1 MLLRRYNLTLFNRFG
16 KPFLTLRISGL
27 VFLLPPLIT
36 GLLLAG
42 NIALFKYLG
51 LSQKQRQAIR
61 HLQDTMLDQNEHLL
75 ENAFRIGAIERSL
88 GKVVD
93 FNAKLRIMLEI
104 AEDTD
109 RNATLAAPAQSS
121 RGLRLLPAL
130 YGHNLN
136 RRLWERMQDLGERM
150 VTEEIR
156 QQEIAHAVSIQL
168 ESLGS
173 IPVIMPTQ
181 GRFSSGFGWRVDPFT
196 GKKRFHKGIDLTAS
210 TGTPVRT
217 TANGMVTKV
226 TRSTSYGLVVEVNHN
241 DKIDTLYA
249 HMSGFAVEEG
259 QRVLRGQVIGY
270 VGNTGRSKAPHLHY
284 EVHVEGKPVN
294 PLNYILQ

>member
-1 MLLRRYNLTLFNRFG
+1 MLFRRYNFTFFNRYG
-16 KPFLTLRISGL
+16 KRFLTLRIPG
-27 VFLLPPLIT
+27 VVILLPPLIF

-42 NIALFKYLG
+42 NISLFKYLK
-51 LSQKQRQAIR
+51 LSQRQHQTIQRT
-61 HLQDTMLDQNEHLL
+61 QDTLLMQNERLL
-75 ENAFRIGAIERSL
+75 ENAFQLSAIERNL

-104 AEDTD
+104 GEDTD
-109 RNATLAAPAQSS
+109 RNAALAGSMPST

-136 RRLWERMQDLGERM
+136 RRIWDRMQDLGERM

-196 GKKRFHKGIDLTAS
+196 GKKRFHKGIDLSTA

-217 TANGMVTKV
+217 TANGLVTKV
-226 TRSTSYGLVVEVNHN
+226 TRSTSYGLVVEITHN
-241 DKIDTLYA
+241 EKITTLYA

-284 EVHVEGKPVN
+284 EVHVESKPVN

>member
-1 MLLRRYNLTLFNRFG
+1 MLLRRYNFTFFNRYG
-16 KPFLTLRISGL
+16 KLFLTLRLPGL
-27 VFLLPPLIT
+27 VVLLPPLILV
-36 GLLLAG
+36 LLLAG
-42 NIALFKYLG
+42 NLSLFKYLK
-51 LSQKQRQAIR
+51 LYQEQRQTYDQ
-61 HLQDTMLDQNEHLL
+61 LQDTMLVQNERLL
-75 ENAFRIGAIERSL
+75 ESAFQISAIERSL

-104 AEDTD
+104 DEAAD
-109 RNATLAAPAQSS
+109 RNATLASSAPAS
-121 RGLRLLPAL
+121 RGLRLLPSL

-136 RRLWERMQDLGERM
+136 RRLWERMQELGDRI

-168 ESLGS
+168 EDLGS

-196 GKKRFHKGIDLTAS
+196 GKKRFHKGIDLTAA
-210 TGTPVRT
+210 TGTPIRA
-217 TANGMVTKV
+217 TANGTVVQTN
-226 TRSTSYGLVVEVNHN
+226 RSTSYGLVATIKHN
-241 DKIDTLYA
+241 DKLETLYA
-249 HMSGFAVEEG
+249 HMSGFAVKEG
-259 QRVLRGQVIGY
+259 QRVLRGQVVGY